1 MIDIFF
7 YFLLAI
13 LPPLGIVY
21 YIYSQDLYEKE
32 PRKLLIISF
41 LLGCLTTIFAYVI
54 ESEITL
60 KIFTNTFLVAFLGV
74 ALVEEGLKFIVLKT
88 YSFNKPDFNEPYD
101 GIVYSVC
108 VSLGFATIENISY
121 VFGEEGSEF
130 STAIIRIFSAIPL
143 HASCGVL
150 MGYYVGLSKFN
161 KIKRNEYIFKGI
173 VYSIVIH
180 GLYDYFLLDGK
191 NIVFSFLC
199 LLIAVYY
206 SKKAIKEHQKNSPFN
221 KTINADLASSNKS
234 KKELPVILKISEDD
248 SLIALIK
255 KYKFAN
261 SHNKTLL
268 LIDLEKLK
276 NKEEK
281 FYDVLQLIYNNKI

>member
-1 MIDIFF
+1 MGRR
-7 YFLLAI
+7 
-13 LPPLGIVY
+13 LG
-21 YIYSQDLYEKE
+21 
-32 PRKLLIISF
+32 R
-41 LLGCLTTIFAYVI
+41 LGGKSSLNEETI
-54 ESEITL
+54 
-60 KIFTNTFLVAFLGV
+60 K
-74 ALVEEGLKFIVLKT
+74 K
-88 YSFNKPDFNEPYD
+88 
-101 GIVYSVC
+101 
-108 VSLGFATIENISY
+108 
-121 VFGEEGSEF
+121 
-130 STAIIRIFSAIPL
+130 
-143 HASCGVL
+143 
-150 MGYYVGLSKFN
+150 
-161 KIKRNEYIFKGI
+161 
-173 VYSIVIH
+173 SI
-180 GLYDYFLLDGK
+180 K

-206 SKKAIKEHQKNSPFN
+206 SKKAIKEHQENSPFN
-221 KTINADLASSNKS
+221 KTINADLVSSNKS